1 MLNSILILYLISLS
15 TTAETIEASI
25 YYIKQTR
32 KYIVKKGKYDEK
44 AIAFGKYIP
53 LYHEKGWDFLTI
65 STYQGRDNKY
75 SDHSKS
81 YAMGYL
87 EGVLTADRIYAH
99 WINMNHFKYYN
110 NNVIMPNLT
119 HQFFKENL
127 DYVKYKST
135 ALKDT
140 NQYWYEAY
148 NLYRQMLGL
157 HDVYNSVVSDEK
169 KIDLINFQTVISV
182 GDLDEILYWKNPN
195 ARPDYSKMTISEIKD
210 FINLHSHCS
219 SLIKV
224 APDFSD
230 IWFGHNTWTA
240 YNKMIRIFKEYKY
253 IPNPGHEVKS
263 NVISMSSYPGAI
275 NSQDDF
281 YITSADLY
289 VAETTNHIF
298 NNDLW
303 ELLTP
308 KSLMCWMRTMLAN
321 RLSDNS
327 KFWAEIFQIEN
338 SGTYNNQF
346 QILDLKKINI
356 TGQVIADGALYILE
370 QIPGY
375 CGIADVTKTLRY
387 GYWPSYN
394 TPYLKEVRN
403 ISGYDLVLK
412 ERPELYDS
420 IDYSG
425 CARANLFRKYQGNV
439 KDIDSYKKLLRFDD
453 YKNEPLAK
461 GDPGNVIAERADLY
475 KETQNVKPR
484 CYGCTDLKFAS
495 IKDVLGKINKK
506 IYLING
512 PPSETNEPFNWNDT
526 TCVKYDTNKWAN
538 FGQVKLYNFTMIEY
552 NTTLM

>member
-1 MLNSILILYLISLS
+1 
-15 TTAETIEASI
+15 
-25 YYIKQTR
+25 
-32 KYIVKKGKYDEK
+32 
-44 AIAFGKYIP
+44 
-53 LYHEKGWDFLTI
+53 
-65 STYQGRDNKY
+65 
-75 SDHSKS
+75 
-81 YAMGYL
+81 MGYL
-87 EGVLTADRIYAH
+87 EGVLTADRIYDH
-99 WINMNHFKYYN
+99 WRNMNHMKHYN
-110 NNVIMPNLT
+110 NNAIMPNLT

-148 NLYRQMLGL
+148 NFYRQMLGL
-157 HDVYNSVVSDEK
+157 HDGYNSVVSNEK

-195 ARPDYSKMTISEIKD
+195 ARPDYSKMTISEIKEYV
-210 FINLHSHCS
+210 NLRSHCS

-230 IWFGHNTWTA
+230 LWFGHNTWTG

-289 VAETTNHIF
+289 VAETTNHIYK
-298 NNDLW
+298 NELW
-303 ELLTP
+303 DLLTP

-327 KFWAEIFQIEN
+327 KFWTDIFQIEN

-356 TGQVIADGALYILE
+356 TGQEISDGALYIVE
-370 QIPGY
+370 QMPGY
-375 CGIADVTKTLRY
+375 CGVADVTKTLRF

-403 ISGYDLVLK
+403 MSGYDLMLK
-412 ERPELYDS
+412 EHPELYDS

-425 CARANLFRKYQGNV
+425 CTRANIFRKYQGNV

-453 YKNEPLAK
+453 FINEPLAK
-461 GDPGNVIAERADLY
+461 GDPGNVIAQRGDLY
-475 KETQNVKPR
+475 NETQKTKPK
-484 CYGCTDLKFAS
+484 CFGCTDLKFAS
-495 IKDVLGKINKK
+495 IKDILGKVNKK

-512 PPSETNEPFNWNDT
+512 PPTETNKPFNWSDT
-526 TCVKYDTNKWAN
+526 TCVNYGKNRWTDY
-538 FGQVKLYNFTMIEY
+538 GQVKYYNFPMIEY

>member
-1 MLNSILILYLISLS
+1 MLNSILILFLISLS
-15 TTAETIEASI
+15 TTKETIEANI

-32 KYIVKKGKYDEK
+32 KYIVKKGQYDEK
-44 AIAFGKYIP
+44 AIAYGKYIK
-53 LYHEKGWDFLTI
+53 LYNEEGWDFLTI
-65 STYQGRDNKY
+65 TTYQGKDNKY

-87 EGVLTADRIYAH
+87 EGVLTADRIYDH
-99 WINMNHFKYYN
+99 WRNMNHMKHYN
-110 NNVIMPNLT
+110 NNAIMPNLT

-135 ALKDT
+135 KLKDT

-148 NLYRQMLGL
+148 NFYRQMLGL
-157 HDVYNSVVSDEK
+157 HDGYNSVVSNEK

-195 ARPDYSKMTISEIKD
+195 ARPDYSKMTISEIKEYV
-210 FINLHSHCS
+210 NLRSHCS

-230 IWFGHNTWTA
+230 LWFGHNTWTG

-289 VAETTNHIF
+289 VAETTNHIYK
-298 NNDLW
+298 NELW
-303 ELLTP
+303 DLLTP

-327 KFWAEIFQIEN
+327 KFWTDIFQIEN

-356 TGQVIADGALYILE
+356 TGQEISDGALYIVE
-370 QIPGY
+370 QMPGY
-375 CGIADVTKTLRY
+375 CGVADVTKTLRF

-403 ISGYDLVLK
+403 MSGYDLMLK
-412 ERPELYDS
+412 EHPELYDS

-425 CARANLFRKYQGNV
+425 CTRANIFRKYQGNV

-453 YKNEPLAK
+453 FINEPLAK
-461 GDPGNVIAERADLY
+461 GDPGNVIAQRGDLY
-475 KETQNVKPR
+475 NETQKTKPK
-484 CYGCTDLKFAS
+484 CFGCTDLKFAS
-495 IKDVLGKINKK
+495 IKDILGKVNKK

-512 PPSETNEPFNWNDT
+512 PPTETNKPFNWSDT
-526 TCVKYDTNKWAN
+526 TCVNYGKNRWTNY
-538 FGQVKLYNFTMIEY
+538 GQVKYYNFPMIEY